1 MRNQLNAL
9 YDKLVDQWGGLRR
22 EKGSRRRERSGQ
34 LRRSVLTE
42 EDLEKLERIAQ
53 KKNLSVPELLQ
64 QAVSSYCQESNP
76 LLKVKIS
83 EEQKERNPLLRLRG
97 LASTSP
103 PKMEKQG
110 VDLYEPDDLDLT
122 LIR

>member
-9 YDKLVDQWGGLRR
+9 YDKLLDQWHGLRR
-22 EKGSRRRERSGQ
+22 ERGSRRRDRSSEF
-34 LRRSVLTE
+34 RRSVLTE

-53 KKNLSVPELLQ
+53 KKKLSVPELLQ
-64 QAVSSYCQESNP
+64 HAVSSYCQESDQM
-76 LLKVKIS
+76 LKVKIS

-97 LASTSP
+97 LASTSR
-103 PKMEKQG
+103 PKTEMQG
-110 VDLYEPDDLDLT
+110 VDLYESDDLDLT